1 MQVADSPSRCRAIS
15 ALNQVLRRQISS
27 PQYGIMQQITNTSLK
42 DRLAAAEPRRAKL
55 SLALRG
61 ENHLLNR
68 ELSLIEFFRQV
79 LDEAHDKRNPVLERL
94 RFVTIFSYIVD
105 EFFMVRVSGLKEE
118 IDQGYMQ
125 PSSDGLTAAQQLEE
139 IRNRLAPMIAD
150 EMHVLRN
157 EILPELARHG
167 LEVAPYTSLSKVE
180 REQADEYFTHH
191 VFPVLTP
198 LAVDPAHPFPYISG
212 LSLNFGILVKS
223 TDLDEDKPSFVRLKV
238 PQTLPG
244 LVPVGPHSKY
254 TFLSEI
260 IGANFSALFPGMTVI
275 EANTFRVTR
284 DADIDVREDEAE
296 DLLRALQQEL
306 RKRRFGAPVRL
317 EIAQGMSDQMAAYL
331 MESIG
336 VEPDDVYVLDGPL
349 NIQDLNELCELD
361 RPELKAPP
369 LKTIIPAPLKESK
382 SIFDSIKRGD
392 VLLHHP
398 YTDYSVVIDFIR
410 EAAFDPNVLAIK
422 ICLYRT
428 GAQSEIAEV
437 LRQAGEM
444 GKQVTALIELK
455 ARFDEE
461 NNIEWAQRLERAGV
475 HVVYGLMGLKTHC
488 KLTLVV
494 RREGQ
499 ALRRYVHIATGNY
512 NPTSS
517 STYTDFGLLTADE
530 QTGEDATEFF
540 NFLTGHSK
548 QTEYRKLMVS
558 PVNLREGLTQLIERE
573 TAHAKTGRPAR
584 IVAKLNRLADKQI
597 IESLYEASQAGV
609 SIDLVIRGVCMLRPG
624 VPGLSENIR
633 VRSIVGRFLEHSR
646 VLYFLNDGAEEVY
659 MGSADWMVRNLNRRV
674 EVVTPVEDP
683 RLKKYLKEDVLDVY
697 LRDNTNA
704 RELQPDGSYERVRV
718 AEGSEPFDSQIY
730 FEGIDPNI

>member
-1 MQVADSPSRCRAIS
+1 MQPI
-15 ALNQVLRRQISS
+15 
-27 PQYGIMQQITNTSLK
+27 TSLK
-42 DRLAAAEPRRAKL
+42 ERLSAAEPARSRL
-55 SLALRG
+55 SIATPL
-61 ENHLLNR
+61 EKHLLNR

-79 LDEAHDKRNPVLERL
+79 LDEAHDERNPLLERL
-94 RFVTIFSYIVD
+94 RFVTIFTYIVD

-118 IDQGYMQ
+118 VEHGYRH
-125 PSSDGLTAAQQLEE
+125 PSPDGLTAGEQLRE
-139 IRNRLAPMIAD
+139 IRDRLTPMMAD
-150 EMHVLRN
+150 AVRVLN
-157 EILPELARHG
+157 QEILPGLSRHG
-167 LEVAPYTSLSKVE
+167 LEVASYSALSRVE
-180 REQADEYFTHH
+180 REHADEYFAHH

-198 LAVDPAHPFPYISG
+198 LAVDPVHPFPYISG
-212 LSLNFGILVKS
+212 LSLNFGIMVRPA
-223 TDLDEDKPSFVRLKV
+223 DAPEEKPSFVRLKV

-244 LVPVGPHSKY
+244 LIQVGPHAKY

-260 IGANFSALFPGMTVI
+260 IRANLGALFPGMEVL
-275 EANTFRVTR
+275 EAHTFRVTR

-317 EIAQGMSDQMAAYL
+317 EISTGMPDGMAGYL

-336 VEPDDVYVLDGPL
+336 VEPDDVYVVDGPL
-349 NIQDLNELCELD
+349 NIQDLNELYELD
-361 RPELKAPP
+361 RPQLKHRP
-369 LKTIIPAPLKESK
+369 LQTIIPAPLKERK
-382 SIFDSIKRGD
+382 SIFDAIKRQD

-410 EAAFDPNVLAIK
+410 AAASDPNVLAIK

-428 GAQSEIAEV
+428 GSQSEIAEV

-461 NNIEWAQRLERAGV
+461 NNIEWAQRLEQAGV
-475 HVVYGLMGLKTHC
+475 HVVYGLIGLKTHC

-494 RREGQ
+494 RREGPS
-499 ALRRYVHIATGNY
+499 LRRYVHIATGNY

-517 STYTDFGLLTADE
+517 STYTDFGILTADE

-540 NFLTGHSK
+540 NFLTGHSRQK
-548 QTEYRKLMVS
+548 EYRKLMVS
-558 PVNLREGLTQLIERE
+558 PVNLRERITQLIERE
-573 TAHAKTGRPAR
+573 TAHAKSGRPAH
-584 IVAKLNRLADKQI
+584 IVAKLNRLADERI

-609 SIDLVIRGVCMLRPG
+609 SIDLIIRGICMLRPG
-624 VPGLSENIR
+624 VAGLSENIR

-659 MGSADWMVRNLNRRV
+659 LGSADWMVRNLNRRV
-674 EVVTPVEDP
+674 EVVTPIEHP
-683 RLKKYLKEDVLDVY
+683 RLKKYLKEDVLEVY

-704 RELQPDGSYERVRV
+704 RELQPDGSYQRVRMDD
-718 AEGSEPFDSQIY
+718 EESFDSQMY

>member
-1 MQVADSPSRCRAIS
+1 MQPINNA
-15 ALNQVLRRQISS
+15 
-27 PQYGIMQQITNTSLK
+27 SLK
-42 DRLAAAEPRRAKL
+42 ERLAAVEPVRAKL
-55 SLALRG
+55 SVAPRA
-61 ENHLLNR
+61 ERHLLNR

-118 IDQGYMQ
+118 VEHGYIE
-125 PSSDGLTAAQQLEE
+125 PSPDGLTAADQLRE
-139 IRNRLAPMIAD
+139 IRDRLAPMMAD
-150 EMHVLRN
+150 EISVLQN
-157 EILPELARHG
+157 EILPELARRG
-167 LEVAPYTSLSKVE
+167 LEVAPYASLSKVE
-180 REQADEYFTHH
+180 REQADEYFAHH

-212 LSLNFGILVKS
+212 LSLNFGIMVKPADS
-223 TDLDEDKPSFVRLKV
+223 EDDNASFVRLKV

-244 LVPVGPHSKY
+244 LVQVGPHSKY

-260 IGANFSALFPGMTVI
+260 ISANLSALFPGMTVV
-275 EANTFRVTR
+275 EAHTFRVTR

-296 DLLRALQQEL
+296 DLLSALQKEL

-317 EIAQGMSDQMAAYL
+317 EIGAGMPDEMAAYL

-349 NIQDLNELCELD
+349 NIQDLNELYELD
-361 RPELKAPP
+361 RPQLKARP
-369 LKTIIPAPLKESK
+369 LQTIIPAPLKERK
-382 SIFDSIKRGD
+382 SIFDTIKRGD

-398 YTDYSVVIDFIR
+398 YTDYSVVINFIR
-410 EAAFDPNVLAIK
+410 AAAFDPNVLAIK

-428 GAQSEIAEV
+428 GQQSEIAEV

-475 HVVYGLMGLKTHC
+475 HVVYGLIGLKTHC

-499 ALRRYVHIATGNY
+499 TLRRYVHIATGNY

-517 STYTDFGLLTADE
+517 STYTDFGILTADE
-530 QTGEDATEFF
+530 QTGQDATEFF

-558 PVNLREGLTQLIERE
+558 PVNLRERITQLIERE
-573 TAHAKTGRPAR
+573 TAHAKVGRPAA
-584 IVAKLNRLADKQI
+584 IVAKLNRLADKHI

-609 SIDLVIRGVCMLRPG
+609 SIDLIIRGVCMLRPG

-659 MGSADWMVRNLNRRV
+659 LGSADWMVRNLNRRV

-683 RLKKYLKEDVLDVY
+683 GLKKYLKEDVLEVY
-697 LRDNTNA
+697 LRDNVNA
-704 RELQPDGSYERVRV
+704 RELHPDGSYVRV
-718 AEGSEPFDSQIY
+718 NVDDGAEPFDSQMY